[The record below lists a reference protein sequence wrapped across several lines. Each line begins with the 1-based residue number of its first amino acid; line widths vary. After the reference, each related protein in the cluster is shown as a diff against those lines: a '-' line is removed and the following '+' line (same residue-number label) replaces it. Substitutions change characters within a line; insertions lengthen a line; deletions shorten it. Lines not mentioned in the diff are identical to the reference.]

1 VQFDA
6 LRISNPRGVAWLDKE
21 RNLNWAG
28 LAPKSS
34 GSSPGSTTG
43 DDAAMAA
50 AIGER
55 PWRIGLKT
63 VEVVDGAMTFSDRAM
78 EPPVMVDVEPIRVR
92 LDNLSSDLTKAV
104 GYELE
109 VGVKPGGQFT
119 SKGSV
124 VPATPAAEG
133 ALSLKDLPLKLGER
147 YVNTFALLVLNSGAV
162 SGAGK
167 YTFAMQ
173 GGKPTA
179 QFNGG
184 FQVAK
189 LDLVEEDTKERFLGW
204 DLMDVRGIDFKLEPA
219 KLDIVEIRFDRPGG
233 KFIIY
238 EDRTLNVQRILR
250 TASAKG
256 GSEGA
261 PQPAF
266 EKGKRAGTGSDGD
279 PSRQVG
285 LESTTSSVRFGAAPP
300 DQPVTPAAVPS
311 KTAPPLFPIN
321 IQRVRVNRGELF
333 FADLTL
339 TPQFGTKIHKLDG
352 TVNSLSTRKGSKAQM
367 KLEGAVDDYGLARF
381 SGDFFPFAPTDYLN
395 ITATFRNVELTS
407 MTPYSAK
414 FAGYR
419 IASGKLDAD
428 LVYFIQQRQLK
439 GDNKVII
446 DQLTLGERVE
456 SPDAVKLP
464 LELAIALLKDSDGK
478 IDLGLPVSGSLDD
491 PQFSIGG
498 IIWKVVVNVLT
509 KVVTAPFRALGAL
522 LGVESDKLE
531 GVSFDLGSD
540 VLLPPEK
547 DKLNQVAAALEKR
560 PQLKLGIRPV
570 YASQDA
576 DAIKSL
582 RIRREL
588 AMRAGFKLQEGEDP
602 GPLDASDPKNQ
613 KVIQALFAER
623 FGKEERAKVIDALE
637 AAQTADGKTPSK
649 DAKEELRTQVAESLL
664 AKLNESEKVSD
675 EELQALAQR
684 RADALK
690 QEFAAQGKLPMDRV
704 GIEAVEK
711 VEAADQKM
719 VESKFAL
726 APK

>member
-1 VQFDA
+1 
-6 LRISNPRGVAWLDKE
+6 
-21 RNLNWAG
+21 
-28 LAPKSS
+28 
-34 GSSPGSTTG
+34 
-43 DDAAMAA
+43 
-50 AIGER
+50 
-55 PWRIGLKT
+55 
-63 VEVVDGAMTFSDRAM
+63 
-78 EPPVMVDVEPIRVR
+78 
-92 LDNLSSDLTKAV
+92 
-104 GYELE
+104 
-109 VGVKPGGQFT
+109 
-119 SKGSV
+119 
-124 VPATPAAEG
+124 
-133 ALSLKDLPLKLGER
+133 LSLKDLPLKLGER
-147 YVNTFALLVLNSGAV
+147 YVSTFALLVLNSGTV

-300 DQPVTPAAVPS
+300 DKPAEPAAAPA
-311 KTAPPLFPIN
+311 KAAPPPFPIN
-321 IQRVRVNRGELF
+321 IQRIRVNRGELF

-381 SGDFFPFAPTDYLN
+381 SGDLYPFAPTDYLN

-439 GDNKVII
+439 GDNKLII

-570 YASQDA
+570 YAAQDA
-576 DAIKSL
+576 DAIRSL

-588 AMRAGFKLQEGEDP
+588 ATRAGFKLQEGEDP

-637 AAQTADGKTPSK
+637 AAQTSDGKTPSK

-675 EELQALAQR
+675 DELQALAQR

-690 QEFAAQGKLPMDRV
+690 QEFEAQGKLPMDRV
-704 GIEAVEK
+704 AIEPVEK
-711 VEAADQKM
+711 VEAAVQKM

-726 APK
+726 TPK